1 MILFS
6 ALWLAAV
13 WAAPVAA
20 SRGWAAAPLLY
31 AFFDPVCHQ
40 IAERSFHL
48 GPEPLAVCHRCTGL
62 YVGFALGLLAAPFFG
77 SARRWLLE
85 EPKRILL
92 FFLPLA
98 LDWIWIGNTAS
109 TRFST
114 GLLAAMPIA
123 VLLWA
128 ANRQIF
134 RIPNPT
140 PIKGEI

>member
-6 ALWLAAV
+6 ALWLVAV

-20 SRGWAAAPLLY
+20 SRGWVAAPILY

-48 GPEPLAVCHRCTGL
+48 GNEPLAVCHRCTGL
-62 YVGFALGLLAAPFFG
+62 YGGFALGLMAAPFFG
-77 SARRWLLE
+77 SARRWLLD

-92 FFLPLA
+92 FFLPLT
-98 LDWIWIGNTAS
+98 LDWIWIGNTAA

-114 GLLAAMPIA
+114 GLLAAMPVA

-134 RIPNPT
+134 QPRNST
-140 PIKGEI
+140 PLKGET